1 MLNASIVLYHTPA
14 PEVQKIVRLLRA
26 CPEIN
31 EIWLI
36 DNSEIMTEAFM
47 FLPATY
53 IFNNKN
59 LGYGSAHNIAL
70 EKSLNTNA
78 KYHLVLNSD
87 IEFNPNIIPKLIHFM
102 DSNPNIGHSMPL
114 VRYPN
119 GNIQYLAKQL
129 PTPFILFAR
138 RFLPNSW
145 IKKLNAKFENHKFY
159 KNPNFQSQILDVPY
173 LSGCFMFLRCSALRK
188 VGLFDPQFFL
198 YPEDIDLTRR
208 INAHFR
214 TVMYPAVEIIHN
226 HAQSSYHSFKMLWI
240 HISNMCKYFIK
251 WAKTK

>member
-1 MLNASIVLYHTPA
+1 MLNASVVLYHTPA
-14 PEVQKIVRLLRA
+14 AEVQKIVRLLRA
-26 CPEIN
+26 CPEID

-59 LGYGSAHNIAL
+59 LGYGRAHNIAL
-70 EKSLNTNA
+70 EKSLKTNA

-87 IEFNPNIIPKLIHFM
+87 IEFTSDVITQLTKFMNENP
-102 DSNPNIGHSMPL
+102 DIGHAMPL

-129 PTPFILFAR
+129 PSPFDLFAR
-138 RFLPNSW
+138 RFMPKSW
-145 IKKLNAKFENHKFY
+145 FKNRTAKFEKHAFYQNHNY
-159 KNPNFQSQILDVPY
+159 KSQLLDVPY
-173 LSGCFMFLRCSALRK
+173 LSGCFMFLRCDALRK
-188 VGLFDPQFFL
+188 VGLFDPRFFM

-208 INAHFR
+208 IHQLYR
-214 TVMYPAVEIIHN
+214 TVMYPAVEITHN
-226 HAQSSYHSFKMLWI
+226 HSQSSYHSFRLLWI
-240 HISNMCKYFIK
+240 HITNMIKYFCK
-251 WAKTK
+251 WGFFR

>member
-1 MLNASIVLYHTPA
+1 MLNASVVLYHTPA
-14 PEVQKIVRLLRA
+14 AEVQKIVRLLRA
-26 CPEIN
+26 CPEID

-59 LGYGSAHNIAL
+59 LGYGRAHNIAL
-70 EKSLNTNA
+70 EKSLKTNA

-87 IEFNPNIIPKLIHFM
+87 IEFTSDIITQLTKFMNENP
-102 DSNPNIGHSMPL
+102 DIGHAMPL

-129 PTPFILFAR
+129 PSPFDLFAR
-138 RFLPNSW
+138 RFMPKSW
-145 IKKLNAKFENHKFY
+145 FKNRTAKFENHAFY
-159 KNPNFQSQILDVPY
+159 QNHNYKSQLLDVPY
-173 LSGCFMFLRCSALRK
+173 LSGCFMFLRCDALRK
-188 VGLFDPQFFL
+188 VGLFDPRFFM

-208 INAHFR
+208 IHQLYR
-214 TVMYPAVEIIHN
+214 TVMYPAVEITHN
-226 HAQSSYHSFKMLWI
+226 HAQSSYHSFRLLWI
-240 HISNMCKYFIK
+240 HITNMIKYFCK
-251 WAKTK
+251 WGFFR

>member
-1 MLNASIVLYHTPA
+1 MLNASVVLYHTPA
-14 PEVQKIVRLLRA
+14 AEVQKIVRLLRA
-26 CPEIN
+26 CPEID

-59 LGYGSAHNIAL
+59 LGYGRAHNIAL
-70 EKSLNTNA
+70 EKSLKTNA

-87 IEFNPNIIPKLIHFM
+87 IEFTSDVITQLTKFMNENP
-102 DSNPNIGHSMPL
+102 DIGHAMPL

-129 PTPFILFAR
+129 PSPFDLFAR
-138 RFLPNSW
+138 RFMPKSW
-145 IKKLNAKFENHKFY
+145 FKNHTAKFENHAFY
-159 KNPNFQSQILDVPY
+159 QNNNYKSQLLDVPY
-173 LSGCFMFLRCSALRK
+173 LSGCFMFLRCDALRK
-188 VGLFDPQFFL
+188 VGLFDPRFFM

-208 INAHFR
+208 IHQLYR
-214 TVMYPAVEIIHN
+214 TVMYPAVEITHN
-226 HAQSSYHSFKMLWI
+226 HAQSSYHSFRLLCI
-240 HISNMCKYFIK
+240 HITNMIKYFCK
-251 WAKTK
+251 WGFFR

>member
-14 PEVQKIVRLLRA
+14 AEVQKIVRLLRT

-47 FLPATY
+47 LLPATY

-59 LGYGSAHNIAL
+59 LGYGRAHNIAL
-70 EKSLNTNA
+70 EKSLKTNA

-87 IEFNPNIIPKLIHFM
+87 IEFSPKVITQLIEFM
-102 DSNPNIGHSMPL
+102 DKNPNIGHSMPL

-119 GNIQYLAKQL
+119 VNIQYLAKQL
-129 PTPFILFAR
+129 PSPFDLFAR
-138 RFLPNSW
+138 RFMPKSW
-145 IKKLNAKFENHKFY
+145 FKKRTAKFENHTFY
-159 KNPNFQSQILDVPY
+159 KQPNYKSKTLDAPY
-173 LSGCFMFLRCSALRK
+173 LSGCFMFLRCDALRK
-188 VGLFDPQFFL
+188 IGLFDPRFFM

-208 INAHFR
+208 INQHYR
-214 TVMYPAVEIIHN
+214 TVMYPAVEITHN
-226 HAQSSYHSFKMLWI
+226 HAQSSYHSLRLLWI
-240 HISNMCKYFIK
+240 HCINMIKYFIK
-251 WAKTK
+251 WKLN

>member
-1 MLNASIVLYHTPA
+1 MINASIVLYHTPA
-14 PEVQKIVRLLRA
+14 AEVQKIIRLLRL

-59 LGYGSAHNIAL
+59 LGYGRAHNIAL
-70 EKSLNTNA
+70 KKSLKTNA

-87 IEFNPNIIPKLIHFM
+87 IEFTPDVITQLVKFM
-102 DSNPNIGHSMPL
+102 DKNPEIGHSMPL

-119 GNIQYLAKQL
+119 GDIQYLAKQL
-129 PTPFILFAR
+129 PTPFDLFAR
-138 RFLPNSW
+138 RFLPKLW
-145 IKKLNAKFENHKFY
+145 TKKQTAKFENHKFY
-159 KNPNFQSQILDVPY
+159 QQENYKSQLLDVPY
-173 LSGCFMFLRCSALRK
+173 LSGCFMFLRSDALRK
-188 VGLFDPQFFL
+188 VGLFDPRYFM

-208 INAHFR
+208 INQHYR
-214 TVMYPAVEIIHN
+214 TVMYPAVEITHN
-226 HAQSSYHSFKMLWI
+226 HAQGSYHSPRLLWI
-240 HISNMCKYFIK
+240 HITNMLKYFIK
-251 WAKTK
+251 WGLKR

>member
-1 MLNASIVLYHTPA
+1 MINASVVLYHTPA
-14 PEVQKIVRLLRA
+14 AEVQKIVRLLRA

-59 LGYGSAHNIAL
+59 LGYGKAHNIAL
-70 EKSLNTNA
+70 QKSLKTNA
-78 KYHLVLNSD
+78 KYHIVLNSD
-87 IEFNPNIIPKLIHFM
+87 IEFSPNVITQLTKLM
-102 DSNPNIGHSMPL
+102 DENPNIGHSMPL

-129 PTPFILFAR
+129 PTPFDLLAR
-138 RFLPNSW
+138 RFLPKLW
-145 IKKLNAKFENHKFY
+145 FKKRKARFENHSFY
-159 KNPNFQSQILDVPY
+159 KQTDYKSHILDAPY
-173 LSGCFMFLRCSALRK
+173 LSGCFMFLRTESLRK
-188 VGLFDPQFFL
+188 VGLFDPRFFM

-208 INAHFR
+208 INQHYR
-214 TVMYPAVEIIHN
+214 TVMYPAVEITHN
-226 HAQSSYHSFKMLWI
+226 HAQGSYHSPRLLWI
-240 HISNMCKYFIK
+240 HITNMIKYFIK
-251 WAKTK
+251 WKFN

>member
-14 PEVQKIVRLLRA
+14 AEVQKIVRLLRA

-59 LGYGSAHNIAL
+59 LGYGRAHNIAL
-70 EKSLNTNA
+70 EKSLKTTA

-87 IEFNPNIIPKLIHFM
+87 IEFTPNIITDLVNFM
-102 DSNPNIGHSMPL
+102 DANPDIGHTMPL

-119 GNIQYLAKQL
+119 GNIQYLAKRL
-129 PTPFILFAR
+129 PSPFDLFAR
-138 RFLPNSW
+138 RFLPKSW
-145 IKKLNAKFENHKFY
+145 TKKRTAHFENHAFY
-159 KNPNFQSQILDVPY
+159 QQPDYKSQLLDVPY
-173 LSGCFMFLRCSALRK
+173 LSGCFMFLRCEALRK
-188 VGLFDPQFFL
+188 VGLFDPRFFM

-208 INAHFR
+208 INQHYR
-214 TVMYPAVEIIHN
+214 TVMYPAVEITHN
-226 HAQSSYHSFKMLWI
+226 HTQGSYHSFRLLWI
-240 HISNMCKYFIK
+240 HTTNMIKYFIK
-251 WAKTK
+251 WGLKK

>member
-1 MLNASIVLYHTPA
+1 MLNASVVLYHTPA
-14 PEVQKIVRLLRA
+14 AEVQKIVRLLRA

-59 LGYGSAHNIAL
+59 LGYGRAHNIAL
-70 EKSLNTNA
+70 EKSLKTNA

-87 IEFNPNIIPKLIHFM
+87 IEFTSDVITQLTKFM
-102 DSNPNIGHSMPL
+102 DENPDIGHAMPL

-129 PTPFILFAR
+129 PSPFDLFAR
-138 RFLPNSW
+138 RFMPKSW
-145 IKKLNAKFENHKFY
+145 FKNRTAKFENHAFY
-159 KNPNFQSQILDVPY
+159 QNHNYKSQLLDVPY
-173 LSGCFMFLRCSALRK
+173 LSGCFMFLRCNALRK
-188 VGLFDPQFFL
+188 VGLFDPRFFM

-208 INAHFR
+208 IHQLYR
-214 TVMYPAVEIIHN
+214 TVMYPAVEITHN
-226 HAQSSYHSFKMLWI
+226 HAQSSYHSFRLLWI
-240 HISNMCKYFIK
+240 HITNMIKYFCK
-251 WAKTK
+251 WGFFR

>member
-1 MLNASIVLYHTPA
+1 MLNASVVLYHTPA
-14 PEVQKIVRLLRA
+14 AEVQKIVRLLRA
-26 CPEIN
+26 CPEID

-59 LGYGSAHNIAL
+59 LGYGRAHNIAL
-70 EKSLNTNA
+70 EKSLKTNA

-87 IEFNPNIIPKLIHFM
+87 IEFTSDVITQLTKFMNENP
-102 DSNPNIGHSMPL
+102 DIGHAMPL

-129 PTPFILFAR
+129 PSPFDLFAR
-138 RFLPNSW
+138 RFMPKSW
-145 IKKLNAKFENHKFY
+145 FKNRTAKFENHAFY
-159 KNPNFQSQILDVPY
+159 QNHNYKSQLLDVPY
-173 LSGCFMFLRCSALRK
+173 LSGCFMFLRCDALRK
-188 VGLFDPQFFL
+188 VGLFDPRFFM

-208 INAHFR
+208 IHQLYR
-214 TVMYPAVEIIHN
+214 TVMYPAVEITHN
-226 HAQSSYHSFKMLWI
+226 HAQSSYHSFRLLWI
-240 HISNMCKYFIK
+240 HITNMIKYFCK
-251 WAKTK
+251 WGFFR

>member
-1 MLNASIVLYHTPA
+1 MINASIVLYHTPA
-14 PEVQKIVRLLRA
+14 AEVQKIVRLLRA

-59 LGYGSAHNIAL
+59 LGYGRAHNIAL
-70 EKSLNTNA
+70 EKTLKTNT

-87 IEFNPNIIPKLIHFM
+87 IEFTPEVITQLVKFM
-102 DSNPNIGHSMPL
+102 DANPEVGHSMPL

-129 PTPFILFAR
+129 PTPFDLFAR
-138 RFLPNSW
+138 RFMPKSW
-145 IKKLNAKFENHKFY
+145 FKNRTARFENHAFY
-159 KNPNFQSQILDVPY
+159 EQPNYKSQILDAPY
-173 LSGCFMFLRCSALRK
+173 LSGCFMFLRCEALRK
-188 VGLFDPQFFL
+188 IGLFDSRFFM

-208 INAHFR
+208 INQHYR

-226 HAQSSYHSFKMLWI
+226 HAQSSYHSLRLLWI
-240 HISNMCKYFIK
+240 HSINMIKYFIK
-251 WAKTK
+251 WKFN

>member
-1 MLNASIVLYHTPA
+1 MLNASVVLYHTPA
-14 PEVQKIVRLLRA
+14 AEVQKIVRLLRA
-26 CPEIN
+26 CPEID

-59 LGYGSAHNIAL
+59 LGYGRAHNIAL
-70 EKSLNTNA
+70 EKSLKTNA

-87 IEFNPNIIPKLIHFM
+87 IEFTSDVITQLTKFMNENP
-102 DSNPNIGHSMPL
+102 DIGHAMPL

-129 PTPFILFAR
+129 PSPFDLFAR
-138 RFLPNSW
+138 RFMPKSW
-145 IKKLNAKFENHKFY
+145 FKNRTAKFENHAFY
-159 KNPNFQSQILDVPY
+159 QNHNYKSQLLDVPY
-173 LSGCFMFLRCSALRK
+173 LSGCFMFLRCDALRK
-188 VGLFDPQFFL
+188 VGLFDPRFFM

-208 INAHFR
+208 IHQLYR
-214 TVMYPAVEIIHN
+214 TVLYPAVEITHN
-226 HAQSSYHSFKMLWI
+226 HAQSSYHSFRLLWI
-240 HISNMCKYFIK
+240 HITNMIKYFCK
-251 WAKTK
+251 WGFFR

>member
-1 MLNASIVLYHTPA
+1 MLNASVVLYHTSA
-14 PEVQKIVRLLRA
+14 AEVQKIVRLLRA
-26 CPEIN
+26 CPEID

-59 LGYGSAHNIAL
+59 LGYGRAHNIAL
-70 EKSLNTNA
+70 EKSLKTNA

-87 IEFNPNIIPKLIHFM
+87 IEFTSDVITQLTKFMNENP
-102 DSNPNIGHSMPL
+102 DIGHAMPL

-129 PTPFILFAR
+129 PSPFDLFAR
-138 RFLPNSW
+138 RFMPKSW
-145 IKKLNAKFENHKFY
+145 FKNRTAKFENHAFY
-159 KNPNFQSQILDVPY
+159 QNHNYKSQLLDVPY
-173 LSGCFMFLRCSALRK
+173 LSGCFMFLRCDALRK
-188 VGLFDPQFFL
+188 VGLFDPRFFM

-208 INAHFR
+208 IHQLYR
-214 TVMYPAVEIIHN
+214 TVMYPAVEITHN
-226 HAQSSYHSFKMLWI
+226 HAQSSYHSFRLLWI
-240 HISNMCKYFIK
+240 HITNMIKYFCK
-251 WAKTK
+251 WGFFH

>member
-14 PEVQKIVRLLRA
+14 AEVQKIVRLLRA

-59 LGYGSAHNIAL
+59 LGYGRAHNIAL
-70 EKSLNTNA
+70 EKSLKTTA

-87 IEFNPNIIPKLIHFM
+87 IEFTPNIITDLVNFM
-102 DSNPNIGHSMPL
+102 DANPDIGHTMPL

-119 GNIQYLAKQL
+119 GNIQYLAKRL
-129 PTPFILFAR
+129 PSPFDLFAR
-138 RFLPNSW
+138 RFLPKSW
-145 IKKLNAKFENHKFY
+145 TKKRTAHVENHAFY
-159 KNPNFQSQILDVPY
+159 QQPDRY
-173 LSGCFMFLRCSALRK
+173 G
-188 VGLFDPQFFL
+188 
-198 YPEDIDLTRR
+198 T
-208 INAHFR
+208 
-214 TVMYPAVEIIHN
+214 
-226 HAQSSYHSFKMLWI
+226 SSS
-240 HISNMCKYFIK
+240 
-251 WAKTK
+251 